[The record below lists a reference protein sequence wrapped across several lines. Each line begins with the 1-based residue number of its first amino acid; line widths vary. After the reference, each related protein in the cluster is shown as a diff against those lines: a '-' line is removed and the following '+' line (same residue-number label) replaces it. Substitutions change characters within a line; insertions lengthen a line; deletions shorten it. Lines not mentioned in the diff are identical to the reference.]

1 MANKKKS
8 NNFIIQGSILAVAGL
23 IVRLIG
29 LLYRIPLTNIIGE
42 EGIGVYSTAYSVY
55 DILLLLSSYSLPLA
69 VSRIISSSRAAKAF
83 RSCRVYFVCA
93 LIFGAFTGTVCG
105 LICFFGADLA
115 AQIFNMPQASTAIK
129 TLAPT
134 IFIMAFLGVL
144 RGYFQG
150 HGTMVPTA
158 FSQIIEQIVHAVVSL
173 IAGYNFM
180 LIGISMDAEQGLTN
194 GYYKSGMSA
203 AGATLGTGAGALFA
217 LLFFIFLYFVNR
229 PRANA
234 KIAACNENKAVTY
247 EYAMKVIALTVAP
260 VLFSSAIYH
269 VINIV
274 DQTIFGQYY
283 GTGYNGIWGAYNGKY
298 NLLTHIPTAIASA
311 VGSAVVPALAAAA
324 QQKNRP
330 VIVEKTETAIRFN
343 MLVAIP
349 AATGL
354 AVLATPI
361 MNLLFNSDNTLA
373 AKLMLIGS
381 SSVVFTAI
389 STTTNS
395 VLQGIGKIWIPVRN
409 SLISLVIHS
418 LVLVIVL
425 FGFDA
430 GIEGLVVAN
439 ILFYALMTVFNNI
452 SLRKCLGYK
461 QELKKTFFLPLMSS
475 AILGVMAFASYRV
488 IYNLSGSNL
497 ISVVI
502 AICIGILVYA
512 EMLIVT
518 GALDEKD
525 LLSMPKGKL
534 LVKICRKLHL
544 LRK

>member
-8 NNFIIQGSILAVAGL
+8 NNFIIQGSILAIAGL

-83 RSCRVYFVCA
+83 KSCRVYFICA
-93 LIFGAFTGTVCG
+93 LIFGTFTGTVCG
-105 LICFFGADLA
+105 LLCFFGADLA

-158 FSQIIEQIVHAVVSL
+158 VSQIIEQIVHAVVSL

-180 LIGISMDAEQGLTN
+180 LLGISMDAEQGLTN
-194 GYYKSGMSA
+194 GFYKSGMSA

-234 KIAACNENKAVTY
+234 KIASCNETKAVTY
-247 EYAMKVIALTVAP
+247 EYALKVIALTVAP

-361 MNLLFNSDNTLA
+361 MNLLFSSDNTLA

-381 SSVVFTAI
+381 SSVIFTAI

-409 SLISLVIHS
+409 AVVSLVVHS

-430 GIEGLVVAN
+430 GIEGLVIAN
-439 ILFYALMTVFNNI
+439 ILFYVLMTVFNNI
-452 SLRKCLGYK
+452 NLPKCLGYK

-497 ISVVI
+497 VSVVI
-502 AICIGILVYA
+502 AICIGVLVYA

-534 LVKICRKLHL
+534 LV
-544 LRK
+544 